1 MRFGFNRR
9 IAAVALHDIV
19 MAALAFELAVWLRYL
34 TYGVPQEFFYLW
46 HGTAL
51 FALVCSV
58 VFWRV
63 GLYRGIWHYA
73 SLTDLKAIARA
84 VTLAA
89 LIFLP
94 LLFVL
99 DRLENFPRSALLII
113 WPLLIILL
121 SGPRLLY
128 RIAKDGHFGAVLE
141 RAESQRVPVLLVGA
155 GDEAESFIREMERS
169 ELAGYRVVGVI
180 DHKSSRIGRDI
191 HGIRVLGGLADVE
204 SVVAGLAARN
214 RKPQRLILATQ
225 KLDGVNLDV
234 LPVRSVPSN
243 PSELLASPEMRKLT
257 EEVATRYDRVI
268 LDTPACLG
276 LPDAKSVSELCDGLV
291 MVVRAGATP
300 REEVQAALDILDRRK
315 VVGLVLNGSEA
326 SREQY
331 GYY

>member
-1 MRFGFNRR
+1 MPKHYEALQRAEEERRRKMTGVEAATSAAVPFESAAPPAAPPRKRPGLLDRLFRSRRGGAVEDPSEANKRR
-9 IAAVALHDIV
+9 IALLQPDSYIAEQYRSLRGRIDS
-19 MAALAFELAVWLRYL
+19 LASQRPMKTLAV
-34 TYGVPQEFFYLW
+34 TSANSGE
-46 HGTAL
+46 GKST
-51 FALVCSV
+51 CSV
-58 VFWRV
+58 NLATVTAMSVGRSVLLIDCDLRRPKVHWTLGLQPQV
-63 GLYRGIWHYA
+63 GL
-73 SLTDLKAIARA
+73 
-84 VTLAA
+84 
-89 LIFLP
+89 
-94 LLFVL
+94 
-99 DRLENFPRSALLII
+99 
-113 WPLLIILL
+113 
-121 SGPRLLY
+121 
-128 RIAKDGHFGAVLE
+128 
-141 RAESQRVPVLLVGA
+141 AEVLLNQA
-155 GDEAESFIREMERS
+155 TIDEAI
-169 ELAGYRVVGVI
+169 
-180 DHKSSRIGRDI
+180 
-191 HGIRVLGGLADVE
+191 
-204 SVVAGLAARN
+204 
-214 RKPQRLILATQ
+214 Q